1 MKETVN
7 IDEIQHETLIY
18 CRFETIIANLED

>member
-7 IDEIQHETLIY
+7 I
-18 CRFETIIANLED
+18 C